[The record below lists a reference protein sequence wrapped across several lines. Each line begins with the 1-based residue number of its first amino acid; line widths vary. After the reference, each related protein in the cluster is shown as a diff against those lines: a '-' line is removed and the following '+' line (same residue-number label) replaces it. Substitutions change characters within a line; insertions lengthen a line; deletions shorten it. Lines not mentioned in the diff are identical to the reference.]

1 MSEERLDVVVDMD
14 LCDGH
19 GQCEF
24 AAPAVFRLD
33 EDGELHYVEHP
44 DVAERARVEQAIR
57 LCPVQAIR
65 LGA

>member
-1 MSEERLDVVVDMD
+1 MSETLTVIVDME

-24 AAPAVFRLD
+24 AAPEVFRLD
-33 EDGELHYVEHP
+33 DEGTLEFDPAP
-44 DVAERARVEQAIR
+44 DASQRANVEQAVR
-57 LCPVQAIR
+57 LCPVQAIA